1 MQMTMASIR
10 KLVFDESATAL
21 SWSAPGIIATTT
33 AKFSTKGSSKQ
44 KQTAKVKARQNQK
57 SKQAANATIDKCLLH
72 PSSST
77 TFCDIGANLT
87 DPVFM
92 GMYRGKQK
100 HESDFDLVLERAMDA
115 GVEQVIVTAGNLE
128 ESRAA
133 LKLVKAQRSLP
144 QAQQARQARLYCTVG
159 VHPTRCDEF
168 EVKAGT
174 GGDGTGADAVDAA
187 EAHLLALK
195 ELCDVASADAAA
207 FGGDPLVVA
216 IGECGLDYD
225 RTEFCARD
233 VQLRNFQR
241 QFALAEHTGL
251 PMFLH
256 CRAAQDDMLRLCRA
270 HRQRFKTGVV
280 HSFDGSAAEAAAFV
294 ELGLH
299 IGLNGCSLKTAEN
312 LDVVKTIPV
321 GNLMLETDAPWCDIR
336 PTHAGFA
343 HVRSMWP
350 QCKPDK
356 HRRGSCVKG
365 RNEPCTMRQ
374 VLEVVAG
381 VRGDDP
387 LVLGNQVLEN
397 TLRVFLPNHRNSAQ

>member
-1 MQMTMASIR
+1 M
-10 KLVFDESATAL
+10 
-21 SWSAPGIIATTT
+21 
-33 AKFSTKGSSKQ
+33 
-44 KQTAKVKARQNQK
+44 
-57 SKQAANATIDKCLLH
+57 
-72 PSSST
+72 
-77 TFCDIGANLT
+77 
-87 DPVFM
+87 
-92 GMYRGKQK
+92 
-100 HESDFDLVLERAMDA
+100 
-115 GVEQVIVTAGNLE
+115 
-128 ESRAA
+128 
-133 LKLVKAQRSLP
+133 
-144 QAQQARQARLYCTVG
+144 
-159 VHPTRCDEF
+159 
-168 EVKAGT
+168 
-174 GGDGTGADAVDAA
+174 
-187 EAHLLALK
+187 
-195 ELCDVASADAAA
+195 
-207 FGGDPLVVA
+207 VVA
-216 IGECGLDYD
+216 VGECGLDYD

-233 VQLRNFQR
+233 VQLRNFEC

-270 HRQRFKTGVV
+270 HRQRFKAGVV

-321 GNLMLETDAPWCDIR
+321 DNLMLETDAPWCDIR
-336 PTHAGFA
+336 PTHAGFS

-356 HRRGSCVKG
+356 HQRGSCVKG

-387 LVLGNQVLEN
+387 LVLGHQVLEN
-397 TLRVFLPNHRNSAQ
+397 TLGVFLPK